1 MSPGQLPAADRVGI
15 ACAAAAGIDGQIIVL
30 PKEGDRTHLGAVR
43 RLVHTATLRRELQQV
58 GAKREPSVGTKPTDD
73 VALER
78 GVVREQGIR
87 IVIGNRLPVDHVE
100 AYAGRGGGIAITVA
114 CYEHHIE
121 PVALRGESAGVV
133 GIVAGREVEGK
144 RTEVESLSHIE
155 GQQIARRNR
164 SQKARIMG
172 DLSSRPVVRKG
183 HVLVGR
189 AIAIAVELDLDSLHI
204 ATIRTQ
210 HASYISRAN
219 QVATHRNRHCR
230 EQRIGKLVEVRNN
243 DRRIF
248 GTAQVSVNVMDGIEE
263 AGVGDAGT
271 DSNAVRLD
279 VVACQEGVV
288 ARCTN
293 RVRNIAN
300 RGHAV
305 RNEVHQV
312 LDRRVHTAKCGL
324 GRIQRSFVVR
334 STRTAHAVDRGDHGV
349 LVTKG
354 DVAVENGRR
363 ARELDELDR
372 HILALIEV
380 GFDEFDHGLFCQV
393 QAC

>member
-1 MSPGQLPAADRVGI
+1 
-15 ACAAAAGIDGQIIVL
+15 
-30 PKEGDRTHLGAVR
+30 
-43 RLVHTATLRRELQQV
+43 
-58 GAKREPSVGTKPTDD
+58 
-73 VALER
+73 
-78 GVVREQGIR
+78 
-87 IVIGNRLPVDHVE
+87 
-100 AYAGRGGGIAITVA
+100 
-114 CYEHHIE
+114 
-121 PVALRGESAGVV
+121 
-133 GIVAGREVEGK
+133 
-144 RTEVESLSHIE
+144 
-155 GQQIARRNR
+155 
-164 SQKARIMG
+164 
-172 DLSSRPVVRKG
+172 
-183 HVLVGR
+183 
-189 AIAIAVELDLDSLHI
+189 
-204 ATIRTQ
+204 
-210 HASYISRAN
+210 
-219 QVATHRNRHCR
+219 
-230 EQRIGKLVEVRNN
+230 
-243 DRRIF
+243 
-248 GTAQVSVNVMDGIEE
+248 MDGIEE

-279 VVACQEGVV
+279 VVASQEGVV

-293 RVRNIAN
+293 RVGDIAN